1 MYVHASIS
9 HTNLIKK
16 KEMTRSSASLQHN
29 CTSSGVHC
37 HPCIP
42 VLAPS
47 EKHDDETGIT
57 ELFVF
62 VISVLGKEWGYRNT
76 HIPSTQ
82 EIYMYLVNKHI
93 RSVLMQ
99 YNIISMYLCVAIQCI
114 VCTGPYITCPAPV
127 SARPVAEGPF
137 LSSRSFSSFASA

>member
-1 MYVHASIS
+1 MYYEHTMGLILHVHASIS

-62 VISVLGKEWGYRNT
+62 RHL
-76 HIPSTQ
+76 
-82 EIYMYLVNKHI
+82 
-93 RSVLMQ
+93 
-99 YNIISMYLCVAIQCI
+99 
-114 VCTGPYITCPAPV
+114 
-127 SARPVAEGPF
+127 SARERVGVQEHTHT
-137 LSSRSFSSFASA
+137 